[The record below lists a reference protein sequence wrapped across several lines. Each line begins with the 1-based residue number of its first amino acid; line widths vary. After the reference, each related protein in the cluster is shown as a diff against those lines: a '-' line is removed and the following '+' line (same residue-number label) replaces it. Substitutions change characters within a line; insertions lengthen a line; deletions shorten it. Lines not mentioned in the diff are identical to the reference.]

1 MSSFVNPLNAL
12 GGFQNQQLQRFT
24 APARQTSSAAGP
36 RPDLG
41 PSLSMPTMEGF
52 GDITDRASRQHSL
65 FLNALRARQARQQ
78 PQMSAGSSG
87 GFSGGGA
94 AGGPLTGRW
103 NLVAGAGRALQ
114 GMNAAFRKQFGY
126 DMKINEGG
134 RTRARQQQL
143 YNLYKSGRG
152 NLAARPGT
160 SLHESGRAIDLGG
173 AFQNA
178 GSREHRWLQANA
190 GRWGFK
196 WTGKNFKQFE
206 PWHWEYHGA

>member
-103 NLVAGAGRALQ
+103 NLVAGADRALQ

-206 PWHWEYHGA
+206 PWHWEWHG